1 MTYTAFPGR
10 PPARRARFW
19 ARAAVALLA
28 LSGLS
33 CTLPSASHPASA
45 SSRWPAS
52 PGRPQHDP
60 GFTTIFDGTATGTP
74 HSLDKWIQVGAGSMV
89 LQPDGSLMT
98 NGGLGMLW
106 YPGQEYRNIIYR
118 VDFRDPHPIG
128 QGLNG
133 GVFVRFPDL
142 RVPVASRP
150 TGYSYSWPGRSG
162 PWPPAQQ
169 YASDPASADPGNRT
183 YCGRTGAANGDTL
196 SAMAWYAIY
205 CGEEIQ
211 VLDGTNGDPI
221 KTGSVYNFANLDA
234 TSSHVADRAKG
245 AWHTMEIR
253 LVGQQYT
260 ILVDG
265 RIINQYDNAIPW
277 RSSRNGDPPSTA
289 RQFAAGYVG
298 IQNHETG
305 LFYRAPRV
313 KELNAPPANT
323 ESPEV
328 AGSGQTGKM
337 LTCTRGEWENMAN
350 GTYQYAWLRSNPSPN
365 VAPGTSPTAAQL
377 STVQVSGAR
386 QYTPSAADIGKVLWC
401 RVTATNPEGGTA
413 WATRAAPPIHP
424 AT

>member
-1 MTYTAFPGR
+1 MTDTAYPGR
-10 PPARRARFW
+10 PLARRAGFC

-28 LSGLS
+28 LSALS
-33 CTLPSASHPASA
+33 CTLSAGSHPASA
-45 SSRWPAS
+45 SSLAPAS
-52 PGRPQHDP
+52 PGLPHPDP
-60 GFTTIFDGTATGTP
+60 GFATIFDGSATGTP
-74 HSLDKWIQVGAGSMV
+74 HSLDKWLQVGAGNMV

-106 YPGQEYRNIIYR
+106 YPGQEYRNIVYR
-118 VDFRDPHPIG
+118 VDFRDPNPID

-150 TGYSYSWPGRSG
+150 TGYSYSWPGASG

-183 YCGRTGAANGDTL
+183 SCGRTGAANGDTPN
-196 SAMAWYAIY
+196 AQAWYAIY

-211 VLDGTNGDPI
+211 VLDSTNGDAI

-234 TSSHVADRAKG
+234 ASSHIADRAKN

-265 RIINQYDNAIPW
+265 RLINQYDNATPW
-277 RSSRNGDPPSTA
+277 RSSRGGDPPSTA
-289 RQFAAGYVG
+289 RQSPVGYVG
-298 IQNHETG
+298 LQNHESG
-305 LFYRAPRV
+305 LLYHAPRI
-313 KELNAPPANT
+313 KALNAPPVNT
-323 ESPEV
+323 QLPEAV
-328 AGSGQTGKM
+328 GSGQPGKL
-337 LTCTRGEWENMAN
+337 LTCTQGAWDNMAN
-350 GTYQYAWLRSNPSPN
+350 GTYRYAWFRSNPAPD
-365 VAPGTSPTAAQL
+365 VPPGTSPTAAQL
-377 STVQVSGAR
+377 GTVQVSSTPH
-386 QYTPSAADIGKVLWC
+386 YTPGAADIGKVVWC

-413 WATRAAPPIHP
+413 WATRAAPAIHT
-424 AT
+424 AS